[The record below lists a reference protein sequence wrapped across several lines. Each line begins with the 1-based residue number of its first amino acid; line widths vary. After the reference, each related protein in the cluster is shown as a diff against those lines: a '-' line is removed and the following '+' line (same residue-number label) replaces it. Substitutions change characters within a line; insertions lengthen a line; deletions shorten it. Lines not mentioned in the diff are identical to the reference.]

1 MITLLKK
8 TDGGGE
14 REMNRKI
21 FSIIAALILILT
33 TFGVFS
39 VSAQE
44 CVLIS
49 GTVKG
54 KYLDVWCDET
64 EIIPLGGVKVIIEKI
79 GDDGSVVAKTST
91 MTDCNGYYEQ
101 EVLKGS
107 RFSAK
112 TYRIT
117 IGSSIQVIY
126 GEKYVFPGQSQT
138 VKVKGSDVTVNFS
151 PIGSISMTKEMY
163 KNNNFILDILNYLIE
178 KFIIKFPN
186 LF

>member
-1 MITLLKK
+1 
-8 TDGGGE
+8 
-14 REMNRKI
+14 MNKKI
-21 FSIIAALILILT
+21 FSLIASLILILM

-49 GTVKG
+49 GIVKG

-64 EIIPLGGVKVIIEKI
+64 EIIPLAGVKVIIEKI
-79 GDDGSVVAKTST
+79 GDGGSVVAKTST
-91 MTDCNGYYEQ
+91 VTDCSGYYEQ

-107 RFSAK
+107 FFSPQ

-117 IGSSIQVIY
+117 IGSSTQVIY
-126 GEKYVFPGQSQT
+126 GENYVFPGQSQT
-138 VKVKGSDVTVNFS
+138 VKVKGSDVRVDFS
-151 PIGSISMTKEMY
+151 PIGSISKNKDMY
-163 KNNNFILDILNYLIE
+163 KNNIFVLDILNDLIE